1 MSPTPGP
8 QHLEEDL
15 RKLKGRLLD
24 MSQIAEDLVS
34 AAVEALEKTDNRKAV
49 DVIEGDRDLDALELE
64 LDEHCISL
72 LALHQPVARDL
83 RLITMAMRIVD
94 DLERIGDHAVNV
106 AETVLALD
114 DLPPVESVRELN
126 EMADIARSMLGEAL
140 NAFVRSDAALARHV
154 WFRDDEVDRLHD
166 IVIDMMQTRM
176 KSDPDLVDASLA
188 AILAAK
194 DLERVADLATNIA
207 KDVIYLVE
215 GRAVKHSRR

>member
-8 QHLEEDL
+8 QHLQEDL
-15 RKLKGRLLD
+15 RKLKLRMLE
-24 MSQIAEDLVS
+24 MSRIAERQVAS
-34 AAVEALEKTDNRKAV
+34 AVDALSHMDSRKATF
-49 DVIEGDRDLDALELE
+49 VIESDRQLDAAELE

-94 DLERIGDHAVNV
+94 DLERIGDHSVNV
-106 AETVLALD
+106 AETVLAMQD
-114 DLPPVESVRELN
+114 MPPNGIMRELK
-126 EMADIARSMLGEAL
+126 EMAQITKDMLAAAL
-140 NAFVRSDAALARHV
+140 DSFVRSDPGLAREV

-166 IVIDMMQTRM
+166 VILDLMQVRM
-176 KSDPDLVDASLA
+176 KGDPALVDVYLA
-188 AILAAK
+188 IILAAR

-215 GRAVKHSRR
+215 GQPVKHSRR